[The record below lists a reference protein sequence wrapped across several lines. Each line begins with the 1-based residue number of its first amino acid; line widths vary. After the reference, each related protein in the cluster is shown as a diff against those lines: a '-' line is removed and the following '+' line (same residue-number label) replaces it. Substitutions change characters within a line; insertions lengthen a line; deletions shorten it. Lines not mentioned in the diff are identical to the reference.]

1 LIIIK
6 KEQFKKARKEM
17 PKRKAQRDF
26 ENPVSLSY
34 GHILDTPFHNFLQ
47 KVRG

>member
-26 ENPVSLSY
+26 KIPHEPIIWAPSGDS
-34 GHILDTPFHNFLQ
+34 FS
-47 KVRG
+47 